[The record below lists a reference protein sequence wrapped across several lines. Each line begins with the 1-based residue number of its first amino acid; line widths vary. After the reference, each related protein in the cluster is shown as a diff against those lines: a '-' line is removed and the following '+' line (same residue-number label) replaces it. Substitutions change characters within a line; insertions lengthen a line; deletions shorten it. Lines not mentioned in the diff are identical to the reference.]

1 MTRVVSVGRSKGIFA
16 VGALGFTL
24 LTLTLVGCPGSLD
37 NPGDFKN
44 QSGSAGSTGSAGAG
58 TAGGG
63 AGMAMAGSSG
73 SAGAPACDMVKLIGP
88 GPGNYNCILAGACH
102 DAMGSAAGLSMM
114 QADWPK
120 LVGRVPV
127 SGPPPLN
134 PTNGTPSICADDPA
148 FKTVPI
154 ITKMS
159 PTGAGLLLQKLMGP
173 VCSPAG
179 LQMPSLGA
187 KVKAADMVCFQ
198 QWATMLANM

>member
-1 MTRVVSVGRSKGIFA
+1 MTRVVSVGRSKGVFA
-16 VGALGFTL
+16 IGAFGFAL
-24 LTLTLVGCPGSLD
+24 MTLTLVGCPGSLD
-37 NPGDFKN
+37 HPELFPG
-44 QSGSAGSTGSAGAG
+44 QGGTAGSTGSAGG

-73 SAGAPACDMVKLIGP
+73 SAGAPACDMVALIGAKK
-88 GPGNYNCILAGACH
+88 YNCILTGACH
-102 DAMGSAAGLSMM
+102 DAMGSAAGLSLL

-127 SGPPPLN
+127 SGPPPMN

-148 FKTVPI
+148 FKAVQI
-154 ITKMS
+154 ITKSS

-173 VCSPAG
+173 VCSPLG

-187 KVKAADMVCFQ
+187 KVNAADMVCFQ